1 MNRIFTIVILLLIN
15 SISVFSDET
24 ADRQSQSWPRNL
36 EIENGKLNGILTIF
50 QPQLESFTGTAI
62 NARAAFSL
70 TLKDEKEPVFGV
82 LWLKAKVA
90 TDREKRTV
98 KLLQLN
104 VTKAAFPGMNKENL
118 KEIDDTVRKAA
129 ENWNPDIS
137 LDRLLAMLDKINDKQ
152 VQPDKLKMNPP
163 EIILRK
169 KPAILVP
176 VNGEPKLETV
186 KNTSLLRV
194 VNSPALIVLD
204 TKTRL
209 YYLKADCG
217 WMSTSNLKGEWKLVN
232 NPPGDVI
239 AYGKKNIDN
248 VADGLKEYS
257 SVVPEV
263 IVSTVPAELVVFDG
277 EPQFS
282 PIAQTGLLYVSN
294 TEDDVF
300 LDLDSR
306 SYYILLT
313 GRWFTSNDPT
323 KGWQFVPPDKLP
335 KNFSEIPED
344 SPKAN
349 VLASVPGTEA
359 AREAVMDAQIPQTA
373 KIARNTTLNVTYN
386 GAAKFKQIEGTSMQ
400 YAVNTD
406 YAVLKI
412 NNRYYCCHNAVWFVA
427 GSPGGP
433 WLVCTTIPEEIQ
445 NIPPSCP
452 LYYVK
457 FTKVYDYDEEYAY
470 VGYTPGYNGSYVNDG
485 TVVYGT
491 GYDYNDWW
499 DGVYYPQ
506 PCTYGTRIIYNS
518 YSGGWIISGGWGWY
532 NRPNCHYRDY
542 RHRHYKNRYHRWGN
556 KAVITPYTGKKYTGN
571 RSRDGRRSRLSGS
584 VRSRSNDD
592 IYAAQNG
599 TVYRRTNKGW
609 EQRKNGRWQ
618 SVSKYNTITKPQDT
632 KRNSDSYW
640 PVTRYKPS
648 ITDNTNRY
656 RSNDRTNLERDYYSR
671 QRGSDRESRY
681 RSYSQQ
687 QPVVTRR
694 HTLNPPSS
702 ANGSSVTNRVTPGF
716 GRRGRR

>member
-1 MNRIFTIVILLLIN
+1 MKKIITIIILLLATC
-15 SISVFSDET
+15 SSVFSDEKPDEHT
-24 ADRQSQSWPRNL
+24 SSWPRNL
-36 EIENGKLNGILTIF
+36 EISNGKLDGILTIF

-90 TDREKRTV
+90 TDREKRIV

-104 VTKAAFPGMNKENL
+104 VPKAAFPGMSKEKL
-118 KEIDDTVRKAA
+118 KEIDYTVKKAA
-129 ENWNPDIS
+129 ESWDPDIS
-137 LDRLLAMLDKINDKQ
+137 LDRLLTMLDKINDKQ
-152 VQPDKLKMNPP
+152 VKTEKLKMNPP

-176 VNGEPKLETV
+176 INGEPKLETV
-186 KNTSLLRV
+186 RDTSLLRV
-194 VNSPALIVLD
+194 VNSQALIVLD
-204 TKTRL
+204 TRTRS

-217 WMSTSNLKGEWKLVN
+217 WMSASDLKGNWKLVS
-232 NPPGDVI
+232 NPPKDVI
-239 AYGKKNIDN
+239 DYGKKNIDN
-248 VADGLKEYS
+248 VSDSLKEYS

-300 LDLDSR
+300 LDLDTR

-313 GRWFTSNDPT
+313 GRWFASSDPV
-323 KGWQFVPPDKLP
+323 KGWQFVPPEKLP
-335 KNFSEIPED
+335 KNFAEIPED
-344 SPKAN
+344 NPKAN

-359 AREAVMDAQIPQTA
+359 AKEAVIDAQIPQTA
-373 KIARNTTLNVTYN
+373 KISRNTTLRVTYN
-386 GAAKFKQIEGTSMQ
+386 GAAQFKQIEGTNMQ

-412 NNRYYCCHNAVWFVA
+412 NNRYYCCHNAVWFVS
-427 GSPGGP
+427 GSAGGP
-433 WLVCTTIPEEIQ
+433 WLVCTTIPDEIQ

-457 FTKVYDYDEEYAY
+457 YTKVYDYDEQYAY
-470 VGYTPGYNGSYVNDG
+470 VGYTPGYNGSYVYDG

-499 DGVYYPQ
+499 DGVYYQQ

-532 NRPNCHYRDY
+532 RRPNCHYRHY
-542 RHRHYKNRYHRWGN
+542 RHRKYKNRYHRWGN
-556 KAVITPYTGKKYTGN
+556 KAEISPYKRKSYSRNKSITN
-571 RSRDGRRSRLSGS
+571 RRSRLSGS
-584 VRSRSNDD
+584 IRSRSNDD
-592 IYAAQNG
+592 LYASKSG

-618 SVSKYNTITKPQDT
+618 SVSKYKTITKPKDT
-632 KRNSDSYW
+632 KRNSGSYW

-648 ITDNTNRY
+648 ITDNKSRY
-656 RSNDRTNLERDYYSR
+656 RSNKRTSLEKDYYNR
-671 QRGSDRESRY
+671 KRGSVRESRY
-681 RSYSQQ
+681 QKYNQ

-702 ANGSSVTNRVTPGF
+702 RSGSSVTNRVTPGF